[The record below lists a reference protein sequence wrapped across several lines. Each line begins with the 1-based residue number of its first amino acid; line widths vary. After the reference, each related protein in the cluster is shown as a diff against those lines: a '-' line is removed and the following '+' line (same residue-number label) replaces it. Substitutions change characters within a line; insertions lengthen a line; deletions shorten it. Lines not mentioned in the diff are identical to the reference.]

1 VPWENSPVRID
12 NNIRYPFWKPVVKN
26 LKFLYLL
33 VGLVLL
39 ALVLAHTDLSQ
50 LWDQTV
56 RVGWGIGVILTLY
69 LIAFV
74 LDSVSWQLALLPLNF
89 DSLTICRVWKIRMVG
104 EAVNNATPLA
114 TIGGEPVKAVLL
126 KKNFGTGYRE
136 GTASL
141 IIAKTTNL
149 LALIAF
155 LATGFGLM
163 LVTEV
168 LPPFYNFV
176 AGAGLITFTAGI
188 VLLFLVQR
196 YKISSLAG
204 TWMAQ
209 TRLGRFL
216 ENLLHHIHDMED
228 RLIHFY
234 TRHRLR
240 FLLALVLAF
249 VNWVIGAL
257 ELYVTL
263 LFLGHPVTFGE
274 AWIIEAI
281 AQLVRSGA
289 FFIPGAL
296 GIQEGAFMIVIEA
309 MTGRGVLGLAVAM
322 IRRFREIVWITWG
335 MLLGG
340 FSSFS
345 PQMAEEVSPEVSGEP
360 ASPRKPRT

>member
-1 VPWENSPVRID
+1 M
-12 NNIRYPFWKPVVKN
+12 KN

-33 VGLVLL
+33 IGLGLL
-39 ALVLAHTDLSQ
+39 ALVLAHTDLGQ

-56 RVGWGIGVILTLY
+56 RVGWGIGVILAIY
-69 LIAFV
+69 LAAFV
-74 LDSVSWQLALLPLNF
+74 LDSMSWQLALLSLNF
-89 DSLTICRVWKIRMVG
+89 DLSNTYRIWKIRMVG
-104 EAVNNATPLA
+104 EAVNNTTPLA
-114 TIGGEPVKAVLL
+114 TMGGEPVKAVLL
-126 KKNFGTGYRE
+126 KRYFSMGYAE

-149 LALIAF
+149 LALIVF
-155 LATGFGLM
+155 LVAGFGFM
-163 LVTEV
+163 IATEA
-168 LPPFYNFV
+168 LPSSYNLV
-176 AGAGLITFTAGI
+176 AGAGLIAFTAGI
-188 VLLFLVQR
+188 LLFFLVQR

-204 TWMAQ
+204 TWIAR

-216 ENLLHHIHDMED
+216 EDLLHHVHDMED

-234 TRHRLR
+234 IRHRRR
-240 FLLALVLAF
+240 FLLALALALA
-249 VNWVIGAL
+249 NWVIGAL

-263 LFLGHPVTFGE
+263 WFLGHPVTFSE

-296 GIQEGAFMIVIEA
+296 GVQEGAFMIVIEA

-322 IRRFREIVWITWG
+322 IRRFREIVWIAWG

-345 PQMAEEVSPEVSGEP
+345 PQIAEEVPEDTS
-360 ASPRKPRT
+360 APRERGT

>member
-1 VPWENSPVRID
+1 M
-12 NNIRYPFWKPVVKN
+12 KN

-33 VGLVLL
+33 IGLGLL
-39 ALVLAHTDLSQ
+39 ALVLAHTDLGQ

-56 RVGWGIGVILTLY
+56 RVGWGIGVILAIY
-69 LIAFV
+69 LAAFV
-74 LDSVSWQLALLPLNF
+74 LDSMSWQLALLPVNF
-89 DSLTICRVWKIRMVG
+89 DLSNTYRIWKIRMVG
-104 EAVNNATPLA
+104 EAVNNTTPLA
-114 TIGGEPVKAVLL
+114 TMGGEPVKAVLL
-126 KKNFGTGYRE
+126 KKHFSMGYRE

-149 LALIAF
+149 LALVVF
-155 LATGFGLM
+155 LVAGFGFM
-163 LVTEV
+163 IATEA
-168 LPPFYNFV
+168 LPSSYNLV
-176 AGAGLITFTAGI
+176 AGAGLIAFTAGI
-188 VLLFLVQR
+188 LLFFLVQR

-204 TWMAQ
+204 TWIAR

-216 ENLLHHIHDMED
+216 EDLLHHVHDMED

-234 TRHRLR
+234 ICHRRR
-240 FLLALVLAF
+240 FLLALALALA
-249 VNWVIGAL
+249 NWVIGAL

-263 LFLGHPVTFGE
+263 WFLGHPVTFSE

-296 GIQEGAFMIVIEA
+296 GVQEGAFMIVIEA

-322 IRRFREIVWITWG
+322 IRRFREIVWIAWG

-345 PQMAEEVSPEVSGEP
+345 PQIAEEVPEDTS
-360 ASPRKPRT
+360 APRERGT

>member
-1 VPWENSPVRID
+1 M
-12 NNIRYPFWKPVVKN
+12 KN

-33 VGLVLL
+33 IGLGLL
-39 ALVLAHTDLSQ
+39 ALVLAHTDLGQ

-56 RVGWGIGVILTLY
+56 RVGWGIGVILAIY
-69 LIAFV
+69 LAAFV
-74 LDSVSWQLALLPLNF
+74 LDSISWQLALLSLNF
-89 DSLTICRVWKIRMVG
+89 DLSNTYKIWKIRMVG
-104 EAVNNATPLA
+104 EAVNNTTPLA
-114 TIGGEPVKAVLL
+114 TMGGEPVKAVLL
-126 KKNFGTGYRE
+126 KKHFSMGYRE

-149 LALIAF
+149 LALVVF
-155 LATGFGLM
+155 LVAGFGFM
-163 LVTEV
+163 IATEA
-168 LPPFYNFV
+168 LPSSYNLV
-176 AGAGLITFTAGI
+176 AGAGLIAFTAGI
-188 VLLFLVQR
+188 LLFFLVQR

-204 TWMAQ
+204 TWIAR

-216 ENLLHHIHDMED
+216 EDLLHHVHDMED

-234 TRHRLR
+234 IRHRRR
-240 FLLALVLAF
+240 FLLALALALA
-249 VNWVIGAL
+249 NWVIGAL

-263 LFLGHPVTFGE
+263 WFLGHPVTFSE

-296 GIQEGAFMIVIEA
+296 GVQEGAFMIVIEA

-322 IRRFREIVWITWG
+322 IRRFREIVWIAWG

-345 PQMAEEVSPEVSGEP
+345 PQIAEEVPEDTS
-360 ASPRKPRT
+360 APRERGT

>member
-1 VPWENSPVRID
+1 M
-12 NNIRYPFWKPVVKN
+12 KN

-33 VGLVLL
+33 IGLGLL
-39 ALVLAHTDLSQ
+39 ALVLAHTDLGQ

-56 RVGWGIGVILTLY
+56 RVGWGIGVILAIY
-69 LIAFV
+69 LAAFV
-74 LDSVSWQLALLPLNF
+74 LDSMSWQLALLSLNF
-89 DSLTICRVWKIRMVG
+89 DLSNTYRIWKIRMVG
-104 EAVNNATPLA
+104 EAVNNTTPLA
-114 TIGGEPVKAVLL
+114 TMGGEPVKAVLL
-126 KKNFGTGYRE
+126 KKHFSMGYRE

-149 LALIAF
+149 LALVVF
-155 LATGFGLM
+155 LVAGFGFM
-163 LVTEV
+163 IATEA
-168 LPPFYNFV
+168 LPSSYNLV
-176 AGAGLITFTAGI
+176 AGAGLIAFTAGI
-188 VLLFLVQR
+188 LLFFLVQR

-204 TWMAQ
+204 TWIAR

-216 ENLLHHIHDMED
+216 EDLLHHVHDMED

-234 TRHRLR
+234 ICHRRR
-240 FLLALVLAF
+240 FLLALALALA
-249 VNWVIGAL
+249 NWVIGAL

-263 LFLGHPVTFGE
+263 WFLGHPVTFSE

-296 GIQEGAFMIVIEA
+296 GVQEGAFMIVIEA

-322 IRRFREIVWITWG
+322 IRRFREIVWIAWG

-345 PQMAEEVSPEVSGEP
+345 PQIAEEVPEDTS
-360 ASPRKPRT
+360 APRERGT

>member
-1 VPWENSPVRID
+1 M
-12 NNIRYPFWKPVVKN
+12 KN

-33 VGLVLL
+33 IGLGLL
-39 ALVLAHTDLSQ
+39 ALVLAHTDLGQ

-56 RVGWGIGVILTLY
+56 LVGWGIGVILAIY
-69 LIAFV
+69 LAAFI
-74 LDSVSWQLALLPLNF
+74 LDSISWQLALLSLNF
-89 DSLTICRVWKIRMVG
+89 DLSNTYKIWKIRMVG
-104 EAVNNATPLA
+104 EAVNNTTPLA
-114 TIGGEPVKAVLL
+114 TMGGEPVKAVLL
-126 KKNFGTGYRE
+126 KKHFSMGYRE

-149 LALIAF
+149 LALVVF
-155 LATGFGLM
+155 LVAGFGFM
-163 LVTEV
+163 IATEA
-168 LPPFYNFV
+168 LPSSYNLV
-176 AGAGLITFTAGI
+176 AGAGLVAFTAGI
-188 VLLFLVQR
+188 LLFFLVQR

-204 TWMAQ
+204 TWIAR

-216 ENLLHHIHDMED
+216 EDLLHHVHDMED

-234 TRHRLR
+234 IRHRRR
-240 FLLALVLAF
+240 FLLALALALA
-249 VNWVIGAL
+249 NWVIGAL

-263 LFLGHPVTFGE
+263 WFLGHPVTFSE

-296 GIQEGAFMIVIEA
+296 GVQEGAFMIVIEA

-322 IRRFREIVWITWG
+322 IRRFREIVWIAWG

-345 PQMAEEVSPEVSGEP
+345 PQIAEEVPEDTS
-360 ASPRKPRT
+360 APRERGT

>member
-1 VPWENSPVRID
+1 M
-12 NNIRYPFWKPVVKN
+12 VKN

-126 KKNFGTGYRE
+126 KKNFGMGYRE
-136 GTASL
+136 STASL

-149 LALIAF
+149 LALIVF
-155 LATGFGLM
+155 LTAGFCLM
-163 LVTEV
+163 LTTQA
-168 LPPFYNFV
+168 LPSSYNLV
-176 AGAGLITFTAGI
+176 AGTGLLAFTVVI
-188 VLLFLVQR
+188 ILFFLVQR
-196 YKISSLAG
+196 YKISSLAS
-204 TWMAQ
+204 TWMAR

-216 ENLLHHIHDMED
+216 EVLLHHIHDVEN

-234 TRHRLR
+234 TRHRQR
-240 FLLALVLAF
+240 FILACLLAIA
-249 VNWVIGAL
+249 NWMIGTL

-263 LFLGHPVTFGE
+263 WFLGHPVTFGE

-281 AQLVRSGA
+281 AQLVRSGT
-289 FFIPGAL
+289 FFIPASL
-296 GIQEGAFMIVIEA
+296 GFQEGAFLIVIGA
-309 MTGRGVLGLAVAM
+309 ITGQGVLGLAVAV
-322 IRRFREIVWITWG
+322 IRRFREIVWIAWG

-345 PQMAEEVSPEVSGEP
+345 PQITEEVPEDSS
-360 ASPRKPRT
+360 APRERDT

>member
-1 VPWENSPVRID
+1 M
-12 NNIRYPFWKPVVKN
+12 KN

-33 VGLVLL
+33 IGLGLL
-39 ALVLAHTDLSQ
+39 ALVLAHTDLGQ

-56 RVGWGIGVILTLY
+56 LVGWGIGVILAIY
-69 LIAFV
+69 LAAFI
-74 LDSVSWQLALLPLNF
+74 LDSISWQLALLSLNF
-89 DSLTICRVWKIRMVG
+89 DLSNTYKIWKIRMVG
-104 EAVNNATPLA
+104 EAVNNTTPLA
-114 TIGGEPVKAVLL
+114 TMGGEPVKAVLL
-126 KKNFGTGYRE
+126 KKHFSMGYRE

-149 LALIAF
+149 LALVVF
-155 LATGFGLM
+155 LVAGFGFM
-163 LVTEV
+163 IATEA
-168 LPPFYNFV
+168 LPSSYNLV
-176 AGAGLITFTAGI
+176 AGAGLIAFTAGI
-188 VLLFLVQR
+188 LLFFLVQR

-204 TWMAQ
+204 TWIAR

-216 ENLLHHIHDMED
+216 EDLLHHVHDMED

-234 TRHRLR
+234 IRHRRR
-240 FLLALVLAF
+240 FLLALALALA
-249 VNWVIGAL
+249 NWVIGAL

-263 LFLGHPVTFGE
+263 WFLGHPVTFSE

-296 GIQEGAFMIVIEA
+296 GVQEGAFMIVIEA

-322 IRRFREIVWITWG
+322 IRRFREIVWIAWG

-345 PQMAEEVSPEVSGEP
+345 PQIAEEVPEDTS
-360 ASPRKPRT
+360 APRERGT

>member
-1 VPWENSPVRID
+1 M
-12 NNIRYPFWKPVVKN
+12 KN

-33 VGLVLL
+33 IGLGLL
-39 ALVLAHTDLSQ
+39 ALVLAHTDLGQ

-56 RVGWGIGVILTLY
+56 LVGWGIGVILAIY
-69 LIAFV
+69 LAAFI
-74 LDSVSWQLALLPLNF
+74 LDSISWQLALLSLNF
-89 DSLTICRVWKIRMVG
+89 DLSNTYKIWKIRMVG
-104 EAVNNATPLA
+104 EAVNNTTPLA
-114 TIGGEPVKAVLL
+114 TMGGEPVKAVLL
-126 KKNFGTGYRE
+126 KKHFSMGYRE

-149 LALIAF
+149 LALVVF
-155 LATGFGLM
+155 LVAGFGLM
-163 LVTEV
+163 LATDV
-168 LPPFYNFV
+168 LPSSYNLI
-176 AGAGLITFTAGI
+176 AGAGLIAFTAGI
-188 VLLFLVQR
+188 LLFFLVQR

-204 TWMAQ
+204 TWIAR

-216 ENLLHHIHDMED
+216 EDLLHHVHDMED

-234 TRHRLR
+234 IRHRRR
-240 FLLALVLAF
+240 FLLALALALA
-249 VNWVIGAL
+249 NWVIGAL

-263 LFLGHPVTFGE
+263 WFLGHPVTFSE

-296 GIQEGAFMIVIEA
+296 GVQEGAFMIVIEA

-322 IRRFREIVWITWG
+322 IRRFREIIWIGWG
-335 MLLGG
+335 VLLGG

-345 PQMAEEVSPEVSGEP
+345 PQIAEEVPEDTS
-360 ASPRKPRT
+360 APRERGT

>member
-1 VPWENSPVRID
+1 M
-12 NNIRYPFWKPVVKN
+12 KN

-33 VGLVLL
+33 IGLGLL
-39 ALVLAHTDLSQ
+39 ALVLAHTDLGQ

-56 RVGWGIGVILTLY
+56 LVGWGIGVILAIY
-69 LIAFV
+69 LAAFI
-74 LDSVSWQLALLPLNF
+74 LDSISWQLALLSLNF
-89 DSLTICRVWKIRMVG
+89 DLSNTYKIWKIRMVG
-104 EAVNNATPLA
+104 EAVNNTTPLA
-114 TIGGEPVKAVLL
+114 TMGGEPVKAVLL
-126 KKNFGTGYRE
+126 KKHFSIGYRE

-149 LALIAF
+149 LALVVF
-155 LATGFGLM
+155 LVAGFGFM
-163 LVTEV
+163 IATEA
-168 LPPFYNFV
+168 LPSSYNLV
-176 AGAGLITFTAGI
+176 AGAGLIAFTAGI
-188 VLLFLVQR
+188 LLFFLVQR

-204 TWMAQ
+204 TWIAR

-216 ENLLHHIHDMED
+216 EDLLHHVHDMED

-234 TRHRLR
+234 IRHRRR
-240 FLLALVLAF
+240 FLLALALALA
-249 VNWVIGAL
+249 NWVIGAL

-263 LFLGHPVTFGE
+263 WFLGHPVTFSE

-296 GIQEGAFMIVIEA
+296 GVQEGAFMIVIEA

-322 IRRFREIVWITWG
+322 IRRFREIVWIAWG

-345 PQMAEEVSPEVSGEP
+345 PQIAEEVPEDTS
-360 ASPRKPRT
+360 APRERGT

>member
-1 VPWENSPVRID
+1 M
-12 NNIRYPFWKPVVKN
+12 KN

-33 VGLVLL
+33 IGLGLL
-39 ALVLAHTDLSQ
+39 ALVLAHTDLGQ

-56 RVGWGIGVILTLY
+56 RVGWGIGVILAIY
-69 LIAFV
+69 LAAFV
-74 LDSVSWQLALLPLNF
+74 LDSMSWQLALLSLNL
-89 DSLTICRVWKIRMVG
+89 DLSNTYRIWKIRMVG
-104 EAVNNATPLA
+104 EAVNNTTPLA
-114 TIGGEPVKAVLL
+114 TMGGEPVKAVLL
-126 KKNFGTGYRE
+126 KKHFSIGYRE

-149 LALIAF
+149 LALIVF
-155 LATGFGLM
+155 LVAGFGFM
-163 LVTEV
+163 IATEA
-168 LPPFYNFV
+168 LPSSYNLV
-176 AGAGLITFTAGI
+176 AGAGLIAFTAGI
-188 VLLFLVQR
+188 LLFFLVQR

-204 TWMAQ
+204 TWIAR

-216 ENLLHHIHDMED
+216 EDLLHHVHDMED

-234 TRHRLR
+234 IRHRRR
-240 FLLALVLAF
+240 FLLALALALA
-249 VNWVIGAL
+249 NWVIGAL

-263 LFLGHPVTFGE
+263 WFLGHPVTFSE

-296 GIQEGAFMIVIEA
+296 GVQEGAFMIVIEA

-322 IRRFREIVWITWG
+322 IRRFREIVWIAWG

-345 PQMAEEVSPEVSGEP
+345 PQIAEEVPEDTS
-360 ASPRKPRT
+360 APRERGT

>member
-1 VPWENSPVRID
+1 M
-12 NNIRYPFWKPVVKN
+12 KN

-33 VGLVLL
+33 IGLGLL
-39 ALVLAHTDLSQ
+39 ALVLAHTDLGQ

-56 RVGWGIGVILTLY
+56 LVGWGIGVILAIY
-69 LIAFV
+69 LAAFI
-74 LDSVSWQLALLPLNF
+74 LDSISWQLALLSLNF
-89 DSLTICRVWKIRMVG
+89 DLSNTYKIWKIRMVG
-104 EAVNNATPLA
+104 EAVNNTTPLA
-114 TIGGEPVKAVLL
+114 TMGGEPVKAVLL
-126 KKNFGTGYRE
+126 KRYFSMGYAE

-149 LALIAF
+149 LALIVF
-155 LATGFGLM
+155 LVAGFGFM
-163 LVTEV
+163 IATEA
-168 LPPFYNFV
+168 LPSSYNLV
-176 AGAGLITFTAGI
+176 AGAGLVAFTAGI
-188 VLLFLVQR
+188 LLFFLVQR

-204 TWMAQ
+204 TWIAR

-216 ENLLHHIHDMED
+216 EDLLHHVHDMED

-234 TRHRLR
+234 ICHSRR
-240 FLLALVLAF
+240 FLLALALALA
-249 VNWVIGAL
+249 NWVIGAL

-263 LFLGHPVTFGE
+263 WFLGHPVTFSE

-296 GIQEGAFMIVIEA
+296 GVQEGAFMIVIEA

-322 IRRFREIVWITWG
+322 IRRFREIVWIAWG

-345 PQMAEEVSPEVSGEP
+345 PQIAEEVPEDTS
-360 ASPRKPRT
+360 APRERGT

>member
-1 VPWENSPVRID
+1 
-12 NNIRYPFWKPVVKN
+12 VKN

-33 VGLVLL
+33 IGLGLL
-39 ALVLAHTDLSQ
+39 ALVLAHTDLGQ

-56 RVGWGIGVILTLY
+56 RVGWGIGVILAIY
-69 LIAFV
+69 LAAFV
-74 LDSVSWQLALLPLNF
+74 LDSMSWQLALLSLNF
-89 DSLTICRVWKIRMVG
+89 DLSNTYRIWKIRMVG
-104 EAVNNATPLA
+104 EAVNNTTPLA
-114 TIGGEPVKAVLL
+114 TMGGEPVKAVLL
-126 KKNFGTGYRE
+126 KKHFSMGYRE

-149 LALIAF
+149 LALVVF
-155 LATGFGLM
+155 LVAGFGFM
-163 LVTEV
+163 IATEA
-168 LPPFYNFV
+168 LPSSYNLV
-176 AGAGLITFTAGI
+176 AGAGLVAFTAGI
-188 VLLFLVQR
+188 LLFFLVQR

-204 TWMAQ
+204 TWIAR

-216 ENLLHHIHDMED
+216 EDLLHHIHDMED

-234 TRHRLR
+234 IRHRRR
-240 FLLALVLAF
+240 FLLALALALA
-249 VNWVIGAL
+249 NWVIGAL

-263 LFLGHPVTFGE
+263 WFLGHPVTFSE

-296 GIQEGAFMIVIEA
+296 GVQEGAFMIVIEA
-309 MTGRGVLGLAVAM
+309 MTGRGVLGLAAAM
-322 IRRFREIVWITWG
+322 IRRFREIVWIAWG

-345 PQMAEEVSPEVSGEP
+345 PQIAEEVPEDTS
-360 ASPRKPRT
+360 APRERGT

>member
-1 VPWENSPVRID
+1 M
-12 NNIRYPFWKPVVKN
+12 KN

-33 VGLVLL
+33 IGLGLL
-39 ALVLAHTDLSQ
+39 ALVLAHTDLGQ

-56 RVGWGIGVILTLY
+56 RVGWGIGVILAIY
-69 LIAFV
+69 LAAFV
-74 LDSVSWQLALLPLNF
+74 LDSMSWQLALLSLNF
-89 DSLTICRVWKIRMVG
+89 DLSNTYRIWKIRMVG
-104 EAVNNATPLA
+104 EAVNNTTPLA
-114 TIGGEPVKAVLL
+114 TMGGEPVKAVLL
-126 KKNFGTGYRE
+126 KKHFSMGYRE

-149 LALIAF
+149 LALVVF
-155 LATGFGLM
+155 LVAGFGFM
-163 LVTEV
+163 IATEA
-168 LPPFYNFV
+168 LPSSYNLV
-176 AGAGLITFTAGI
+176 AGAGLVAFTAGI
-188 VLLFLVQR
+188 VLFFLVQR

-234 TRHRLR
+234 LRPRRR
-240 FLLALVLAF
+240 FLLALALALA
-249 VNWVIGAL
+249 NWVIGAL

-263 LFLGHPVTFGE
+263 WFLGHPVTFSE

-296 GIQEGAFMIVIEA
+296 GVQEGAFMIVIEA

-322 IRRFREIVWITWG
+322 IRRFREIVWIAWG

-345 PQMAEEVSPEVSGEP
+345 PQIAEEVPEDTS
-360 ASPRKPRT
+360 APRERGT

>member
-1 VPWENSPVRID
+1 M
-12 NNIRYPFWKPVVKN
+12 KN

-33 VGLVLL
+33 IGLGLL
-39 ALVLAHTDLSQ
+39 ALVLAHTDLGQ

-56 RVGWGIGVILTLY
+56 LVGWGIGVILAIY
-69 LIAFV
+69 LAAFI
-74 LDSVSWQLALLPLNF
+74 LDSISWQLALLSLNF
-89 DSLTICRVWKIRMVG
+89 DLSNTYKIWKIRMVG
-104 EAVNNATPLA
+104 EAVNNTTPLA
-114 TIGGEPVKAVLL
+114 TMGGEPVKAVLL
-126 KKNFGTGYRE
+126 KKHFSMGYRE

-149 LALIAF
+149 LALVVF
-155 LATGFGLM
+155 LVAGFGFM
-163 LVTEV
+163 IATEA
-168 LPPFYNFV
+168 LPSSYNLV
-176 AGAGLITFTAGI
+176 AGAGLVAFTAGI
-188 VLLFLVQR
+188 LLFFLVQR

-204 TWMAQ
+204 TWIAR

-216 ENLLHHIHDMED
+216 EDLLHHVHDMED

-234 TRHRLR
+234 ICHSRR
-240 FLLALVLAF
+240 FLLALALALA
-249 VNWVIGAL
+249 NWVIGAL

-263 LFLGHPVTFGE
+263 WFLGHPVTFSE

-296 GIQEGAFMIVIEA
+296 GVQEGAFMIVIEA

-322 IRRFREIVWITWG
+322 IRRFREIVWIAWG

-345 PQMAEEVSPEVSGEP
+345 PQIAEEVPEDTS
-360 ASPRKPRT
+360 APRERGT